1 MNKARSLSIILVA
14 IATVLGLS
22 SCHVVPPGYRGV
34 KVTLGQVDPN
44 PMSEGVAFY
53 IPMIQTVRDQSVQQ
67 HTEGDKTVCYSS
79 DLQTISVNYKIL
91 FRTSAD
97 QVVNLFRN
105 YNGDPYDTL
114 IVPRFQESLKEVAS
128 HYTAENFVKSREEV
142 KKQILEALKGR
153 LAGLQEIDDLAI
165 TNIDLSAQL
174 EKAIETKMTM
184 QQEALQKEFELQKAQ
199 KDAEITVVRANA
211 EAQAI
216 QTQGNAIKANPEIIS
231 LEIARRWNGQSPQS
245 VVVGQGGANV
255 LLPLK

>member
-1 MNKARSLSIILVA
+1 MNKARPLGIILVA
-14 IATVLGLS
+14 IAAVMGLS

-44 PMSEGVAFY
+44 PLNEGVAGY

-114 IVPRFQESLKEVAS
+114 IVPRFQETLKEVAS

-153 LAGLQEIDDLAI
+153 LSDY
-165 TNIDLSAQL
+165 
-174 EKAIETKMTM
+174 
-184 QQEALQKEFELQKAQ
+184 
-199 KDAEITVVRANA
+199 
-211 EAQAI
+211 
-216 QTQGNAIKANPEIIS
+216 
-231 LEIARRWNGQSPQS
+231 RRLTTLRSPTS
-245 VVVGQGGANV
+245 ICRSN
-255 LLPLK
+255 

>member
-1 MNKARSLSIILVA
+1 MNKTRPLGIILVA
-14 IATVLGLS
+14 IAAVMGLS

-44 PMSEGVAFY
+44 PLNEGLAFY
-53 IPMIQTVRDQSVQQ
+53 IPMIQMVRDQSVQQ

-165 TNIDLSAQL
+165 TNIDLSEQL

-216 QTQGNAIKANPEIIS
+216 QTQGNAIKENPEIIS

>member
-1 MNKARSLSIILVA
+1 MLTSRKLGILVVVA
-14 IATVLGLS
+14 AATVTFSG
-22 SCHVVPPGYRGV
+22 CHVVPPGYRGV

-44 PMSEGVAFY
+44 PLSEGVAFY
-53 IPMIQTVRDQSVQQ
+53 LPTVQTIQDASVQQ

-79 DLQTISVNYKIL
+79 DLQTITVNYKIL
-91 FRTSAD
+91 YRTSAD

-105 YNGDPYDTL
+105 YNGDPYDSL
-114 IVPRFQESLKEVAS
+114 IVPLFQESLKEVAS

-142 KKQILEALKGR
+142 KRQILDALKGR
-153 LAGLQEIDDLAI
+153 LASLLEIDDLAI
-165 TNIDLSAQL
+165 TNIDLSEQL

-184 QQEALQKEFELQKAQ
+184 QQEALAKEFELQKAN
-199 KDAEITVVRANA
+199 KDAEITVVRARA

-216 QTQGNAIKANPEIIS
+216 QTQGEAIKQSPEIIS

>member
-1 MNKARSLSIILVA
+1 MNKIRPLAILLVA
-14 IATVLGLS
+14 IVAAMGLS

-44 PMSEGVAFY
+44 PMNEGVAFY

-114 IVPRFQESLKEVAS
+114 VVPRFQESLKEVAS

-142 KKQILEALKGR
+142 KKQILEALKTR

-165 TNIDLSAQL
+165 TNIDLSSQL
-174 EKAIETKMTM
+174 
-184 QQEALQKEFELQKAQ
+184 
-199 KDAEITVVRANA
+199 
-211 EAQAI
+211 
-216 QTQGNAIKANPEIIS
+216 
-231 LEIARRWNGQSPQS
+231 
-245 VVVGQGGANV
+245 
-255 LLPLK
+255 